1 MKLLLEN
8 WRKLLEGEVIQF
20 PHRPKISE
28 DNLQYVIQ
36 LEDAI
41 SQKLASMHHNMASI
55 PVEKIE
61 KLEVYQIRK
70 GILNRHFVNKKSKQ

>member
-20 PHRPKISE
+20 PHHPKISE

-36 LEDAI
+36 LENAI
-41 SQKLASMHHNMASI
+41 SQKLANMHHNMASI

-61 KLEVYQIRK
+61 KLEQIINDIEELLK
-70 GILNRHFVNKKSKQ
+70 E

>member
-36 LEDAI
+36 LEEALA
-41 SQKLASMHHNMASI
+41 QKLASMHHNVASI

-61 KLEVYQIRK
+61 KLEQIMND
-70 GILNRHFVNKKSKQ
+70 IEELLKK

>member
-36 LEDAI
+36 LEDALGE
-41 SQKLASMHHNMASI
+41 KLASIHQNMASI

-61 KLEVYQIRK
+61 KLEQ
-70 GILNRHFVNKKSKQ
+70 ILNDIEELLKE

>member
-20 PHRPKISE
+20 PHRPRISE

-36 LEDAI
+36 LEDALGE
-41 SQKLASMHHNMASI
+41 KLASIHQNMASI

-61 KLEVYQIRK
+61 KLEQIMNDIDELLK
-70 GILNRHFVNKKSKQ
+70 E

>member
-1 MKLLLEN
+1 MKLLLEH

-36 LEDAI
+36 LEDALG
-41 SQKLASMHHNMASI
+41 QKLADIHYNMASI

-61 KLEVYQIRK
+61 KLEQIMND
-70 GILNRHFVNKKSKQ
+70 IEELLKK

>member
-28 DNLQYVIQ
+28 DDLQYVIQ
-36 LEDAI
+36 LEDALG
-41 SQKLASMHHNMASI
+41 QKLANIHYNMASI

-61 KLEVYQIRK
+61 KLEQIMND
-70 GILNRHFVNKKSKQ
+70 IEELLKK

>member
-20 PHRPKISE
+20 PRRPKISE

-41 SQKLASMHHNMASI
+41 SQKLANMHHNMASI

-61 KLEVYQIRK
+61 KLEQIMNDVEELLK
-70 GILNRHFVNKKSKQ
+70 E

>member
-8 WRKLLEGEVIQF
+8 WRKLLEGEVIQI
-20 PHRPKISE
+20 PRRPKISE

-36 LEDAI
+36 LEDTI
-41 SQKLASMHHNMASI
+41 SQKLANMHHNMASI

-61 KLEVYQIRK
+61 KLEQIMNDIEELLK
-70 GILNRHFVNKKSKQ
+70 E

>member
-36 LEDAI
+36 LENAI
-41 SQKLASMHHNMASI
+41 SQKLANMHHNMASI

-61 KLEVYQIRK
+61 KLEQIMND
-70 GILNRHFVNKKSKQ
+70 IEELLKK

>member
-20 PHRPKISE
+20 PHRPRISE

-36 LEDAI
+36 LEDALGE
-41 SQKLASMHHNMASI
+41 KLASIHQNMASI

-61 KLEVYQIRK
+61 KLEQIMNDIEELLK
-70 GILNRHFVNKKSKQ
+70 E

>member
-1 MKLLLEN
+1 MKLLIEN

-36 LEDAI
+36 LEEALA
-41 SQKLASMHHNMASI
+41 QKLASMHHNVASI

-61 KLEVYQIRK
+61 KLEQIMND
-70 GILNRHFVNKKSKQ
+70 IEELLKK

>member
-1 MKLLLEN
+1 MKLLFEN
-8 WRKLLEGEVIQF
+8 WRKLLEGEIIQF

-36 LEDAI
+36 LEDALGE
-41 SQKLASMHHNMASI
+41 KLASIHQNMASI

-61 KLEVYQIRK
+61 KLEQ
-70 GILNRHFVNKKSKQ
+70 ILNDIEELLKE